1 VAAFTSVRL
10 AVFAGIGTLRRA
22 GKKGEIAA
30 AQFEKI
36 LTYLKNAGPQSE
48 DIYIKRT
55 KNGECRLKN
64 CVKYDLGSGYRVITV
79 RIGDRLYIPFLG
91 VHDAANQWLERRG
104 QDGFQPQ
111 ETCYSREI
119 LVLNNQIVG
128 KHQQEIEQL
137 REEIDPY
144 EEQLTGRLDESLLK
158 DIFQGL
164 FQKQSTTI

>member
-1 VAAFTSVRL
+1 MIRSIHCSRFLDRQLSA
-10 AVFAGIGTLRRA
+10 LRKA

-36 LTYLKNAGPQSE
+36 LTYLKSSGPQAE

-55 KNGECRLKN
+55 KHGEYRLKN
-64 CVKYDLGSGYRVITV
+64 CIKYDLGSGYRVITI

-111 ETCYSREI
+111 EACYSQEI
-119 LVLNNQIVG
+119 LVSNNQYVG
-128 KHQQEIEQL
+128 KYQHEIEQL
-137 REEIDPY
+137 SEDIDPY
-144 EEQLTGRLDESLLK
+144 EEQLTEKLDESLLK

-164 FQKQSTTI
+164 FQKQSTTM